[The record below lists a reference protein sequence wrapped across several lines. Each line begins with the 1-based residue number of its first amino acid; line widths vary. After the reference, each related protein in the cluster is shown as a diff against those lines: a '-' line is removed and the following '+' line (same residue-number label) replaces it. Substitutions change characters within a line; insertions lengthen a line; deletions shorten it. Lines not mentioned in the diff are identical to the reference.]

1 MKTIIFVN
9 YFHFTT
15 LNQQVKLF
23 LVYEK
28 KEKGGVSSLV

>member
-1 MKTIIFVN
+1 MKIIIFVN
-9 YFHFTT
+9 YFLFNT

-23 LVYEK
+23 LFYEK